1 MVMEKTLDFYL
12 NIPYPVEIV
21 KIDPNEGGG
30 ISASIPMLG
39 KYAFLGDGET
49 VEEALANLEEI
60 KTYLFQKYLR
70 QGVPI
75 PVYHF

>member
-1 MVMEKTLDFYL
+1 MEKNLDFYL

-30 ISASIPMLG
+30 ILARIPMLG
-39 KYAFLGDGET
+39 QHAFLGDGET
-49 VEEALANLEEI
+49 IEEALANLENI
-60 KTYLFQKYLR
+60 KTYLFRKYLR

-75 PVYHF
+75 PIYS